1 MASIVRSYT
10 TDTNVP
16 IIVHVPIGVSQT
28 LKVGDLVQIDGTSR
42 KGVAAVAASTTIV
55 GIAME
60 DITTGVSVTNDDK
73 IPIALVRGQV
83 VRVAFTAAGTKKVFA
98 DTDKYTTAY
107 DLSNK
112 TTINPDDTTGGMC
125 HVQDYNNSNLTV
137 DVIFAAASLANVG

>member
-16 IIVHVPIGVSQT
+16 IIVHVAIGDSQT
-28 LKVGDLVQIDGTSR
+28 INEGDLIQIDGTSR
-42 KGVAAVAASTTIV
+42 KGVVAVAASTTIV
-55 GIAME
+55 GVALE
-60 DITTGVSVTNDDK
+60 AITTTTATTADV

-83 VRVAFTAAGTKKVFA
+83 VRIAYATGGTKTSFA

-112 TTINPDDTTGGMC
+112 TTLNPDDTTGGMC
-125 HVQDYNNSNLTV
+125 YVQAYDNTNDTV
-137 DVIFAAASLANVG
+137 DVIFAAANLANVG